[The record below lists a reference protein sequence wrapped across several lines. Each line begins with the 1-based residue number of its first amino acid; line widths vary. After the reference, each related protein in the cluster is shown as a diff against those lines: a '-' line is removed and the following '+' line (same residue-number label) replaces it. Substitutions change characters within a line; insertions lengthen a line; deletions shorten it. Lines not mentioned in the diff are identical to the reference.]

1 MMKCKT
7 RVKPFDVLIKN
18 RMTIMTSADRA
29 TQLVDECQVKR
40 RKGWPATDKII
51 NTRKNYRPR
60 KQLDYNRK
68 NCDLKI

>member
-18 RMTIMTSADRA
+18 GMTIMMSADRA

-40 RKGWPATDKII
+40 RKE
-51 NTRKNYRPR
+51 
-60 KQLDYNRK
+60 
-68 NCDLKI
+68 